1 MTHLQEDHA
10 NDLAQY
16 DADGEKAA
24 HIPAYCS
31 VLQEP
36 TASLAGKLNDRPDVV
51 TVAILGYN

>member
-1 MTHLQEDHA
+1 MNHPPNDHA
-10 NDLAQY
+10 NDLAQN

-24 HIPAYCS
+24 HAPAYRS